1 MFFRHCVHF
10 LLQRVVLLGR
20 TLKLRVKILG
30 SRQDDIYDVREAK
43 AAFSALLK
51 VVEKLVWD
59 NELPGVLAQHLMD
72 RQSKLD
78 VSDAIA

>member
-1 MFFRHCVHF
+1 MFFRHFVHF

-20 TLKLRVKILG
+20 TLQLRVKILG
-30 SRQDDIYDVREAK
+30 SRQDDIDYVREAK

-51 VVEKLVWD
+51 VVEKLVRD